1 MQELVADVALGL
13 RRNYDRRTC
22 RPLTRET
29 VTRQP
34 DRAWLTGIATS
45 LTGVDGVVGVLLGG
59 SRARGDH
66 SPDSDVDLGVYYR
79 PPLDVEALT
88 ELARQIASARE
99 SGGLVTVTRPG
110 DWGPWVDGGAWLSID
125 GVPVDWIY
133 RDLDRVHAA
142 WTDAC
147 AGRYRFHVQA
157 GHPLGVPDFAYAG
170 EVGLGTVLADPTGE
184 LTGLHAR
191 TQDYPPALA
200 GALVDGLWEARFLV
214 AGARKAAARTDTAW
228 IAGCLFRAVGVCVHA
243 LHGHAGRW
251 LVNEKGAVRSA
262 GALPGSP
269 ADFARR
275 AHALLGD
282 VGTTPEELAASLDAA
297 DELITD
303 TARLCAAG

>member
-1 MQELVADVALGL
+1 M
-13 RRNYDRRTC
+13 
-22 RPLTRET
+22 
-29 VTRQP
+29 TRQP
-34 DRAWLTGIATS
+34 DRAWLIAVATS

-66 SPDSDVDLGVYYR
+66 SPDSDVALGVYYR

-99 SGGLVTVTRPG
+99 PGGLVTVTRPG

-200 GALVDGLWEARFLV
+200 EALVDGLWEARFLV

-228 IAGCLFRAVGVCVHA
+228 IAGCLFRAVGVGMHA

-303 TARLCAAG
+303 TARLCTAG

>member
-1 MQELVADVALGL
+1 M
-13 RRNYDRRTC
+13 N
-22 RPLTRET
+22 
-29 VTRQP
+29 RQP
-34 DRAWLTGIATS
+34 DRAWLTAVATS